1 MSKIKVKIRF
11 LERTLSAYAVKTG
24 RFLARESELG
34 LELED
39 FWLEQREILMAAFSP
54 LDTQAEQPYKDIS
67 SSAVGYQSQSHVVP
81 EQAED
86 WVLIAKEWQEV
97 WDTYNDLFTTKNNN
111 TCHSPSISSLL
122 REKCRI
128 FAV

>member
-24 RFLARESELG
+24 RFLASESELS

-39 FWLEQREILMAAFSP
+39 LSLEQREILMAAFIP

-67 SSAVGYQSQSHVVP
+67 SSVVGYQSHVVP
-81 EQAED
+81 EQARD
-86 WVLIAKEWQEV
+86 WVLIAREWQEV
-97 WDTYNDLFTTKNNN
+97 WDAYTQ
-111 TCHSPSISSLL
+111 
-122 REKCRI
+122 
-128 FAV
+128 